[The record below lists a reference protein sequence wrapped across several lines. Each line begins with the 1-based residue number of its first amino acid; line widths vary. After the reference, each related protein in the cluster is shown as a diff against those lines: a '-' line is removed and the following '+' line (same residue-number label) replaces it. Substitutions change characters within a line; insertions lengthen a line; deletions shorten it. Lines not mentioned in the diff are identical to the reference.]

1 MLRNKN
7 AFTLGEVLIVL
18 ALFGALAAMILPNI
32 AAIKPSKSKVLFKK
46 AYYTAER
53 MVYELVNDEDLYPS
67 EGDHTGLA
75 NTDEVTYMG
84 NNYSGAN
91 KFCGLLG
98 AKLNTTNSQD
108 TEHTHLNCTEG
119 AYNQHSE
126 TCTEAQYT
134 AGTCGSFTTTDGIVW
149 YIPITTPADNSEIT
163 IYVDTNGKKD
173 PNCVSGAEGCS
184 RPDRFAILVRTDGKM
199 HVEGTLEKE
208 YLQSNASSRE

>member
-1 MLRNKN
+1 MLKNKN

-53 MVYELVNDEDLYPS
+53 MVYEIVNDEDLYPS

-75 NTDEVTYMG
+75 NTDEVSYMG
-84 NNYSGAN
+84 NNYSGTT

-98 AKLNTTNSQD
+98 AKLNTTD
-108 TEHTHLNCTEG
+108 TQLQCTVD
-119 AYNQHSE
+119 AYNQHSA
-126 TCTEAQYT
+126 TCTAAQYA

-149 YIPITTPADNSEIT
+149 YVPITAPADDSEMT
-163 IYVDTNGKKD
+163 IFVDTNGEKA
-173 PNCVSGAEGCS
+173 PNCVSGTQGCT
-184 RPDRFAILVRTDGKM
+184 RPDRFAIFVRADGKM

-208 YLQSNASSRE
+208 YLQSNASSRENN